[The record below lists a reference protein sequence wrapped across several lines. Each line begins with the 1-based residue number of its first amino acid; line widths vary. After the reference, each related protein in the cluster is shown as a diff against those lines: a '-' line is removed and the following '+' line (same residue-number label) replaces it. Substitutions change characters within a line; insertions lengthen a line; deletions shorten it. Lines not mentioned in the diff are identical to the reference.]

1 MDADFL
7 HFDVRCL
14 ASPVG
19 AWLISANMVL
29 LKQFIVNSRVAKS
42 LPGDQIN
49 IYAQRSQRS
58 GCERKDIV
66 SSLSPR
72 PTPAQLSSALVV
84 RKRVAGE
91 RQSSAG
97 VFIYLFI
104 YLFASLPARLFD

>member
-49 IYAQRSQRS
+49 TDAQRSQRS

-104 YLFASLPARLFD
+104 YLVASLPARLFD